1 MVSMRN
7 DVLNLALDTTDN
19 PYLMGPF
26 APVDTEIEA
35 ADLQVIG
42 EIPTDLN
49 GLYVRN
55 GPNPQHAPAGRY
67 HWFDGDGMLHALHFS
82 DGQATYRNRWVRT
95 VGFQRESQAGATLY
109 TGMVEPSTA
118 NPQDGDIR
126 PHYRSLK
133 DTANT
138 DVVFHNGNLMALWY
152 LAGDPYQIDPDTLE
166 TIGTEDWGGERQGCV
181 SAHAKV
187 DEHTGDLLFFDYGPE
202 APFMWYG
209 VVTADGVLRHYVPVP
224 LPAARMPHDMAI
236 TENYSILMDLPLF
249 ADPEVFAAG
258 RHKLVFDQNLP
269 ARFAVIPRYGST
281 SEVQWFEADPCY
293 VYHTINAWEDGDEI
307 VMDLCRTRQPKPPA
321 RPFSGPLESVLE
333 YLRLDAQ
340 WYRYRFNLRTGQTK
354 EGPLDDLNTE
364 FPMINTARLG
374 RPSRYSYHVA
384 IENSYT
390 TLFDGVV
397 KYDNRTQ
404 SATRYDFGPGRWGSE
419 APFAPRPD
427 AKDED
432 DGYLVSFVYDEGDG
446 HSECVI
452 VDASTMS
459 EVGRVIIPQRIP
471 NGFHACWVP
480 QETLDER
487 EHARADA

>member
-7 DVLNLALDTTDN
+7 DVLNVALDTTDN

-35 ADLQVIG
+35 SDLEVIG

-55 GPNPQHAPAGRY
+55 GPNPRHAPAGRY

-82 DGQATYRNRWVRT
+82 DGKATYRNRWVRT

-109 TGMVEPSTA
+109 TGMVEPSAA

-152 LAGDPYQIDPDTLE
+152 LAGDPYRIDPDTLE
-166 TIGTEDWGGERQGCV
+166 TVGTEDWGGERQGCV

-187 DEHTGDLLFFDYGPE
+187 DEHSGELLFFDYGPQ
-202 APFMWYG
+202 APYMWYG

-281 SEVQWFEADPCY
+281 EQVQWFEADPCY

-307 VMDLCRTRQPKPPA
+307 VMDLCRTRRPKPPA

-340 WYRYRFNLRTGQTK
+340 WYRYRFDLRTGQTK

-390 TLFDGVV
+390 TLFDGIV
-397 KYDNRTQ
+397 KYDNRTE
-404 SATRYDFGPGRWGSE
+404 SASRYDFGPGRWGSE
-419 APFAPRPD
+419 APFAARPD
-427 AKDED
+427 ARDED

-452 VDASTMS
+452 VDAPTMS
-459 EVGRVIIPQRIP
+459 EVGRVVIPQRIP

-487 EHARADA
+487 ERAGADA